1 MGLSYL
7 PSALRTVDR
16 NLEPAP
22 LSCGAPSR
30 ERSFPHLRGSN
41 LEAVPQK
48 GWGCAKA
55 CKLSMSCRGSQGEP
69 WKYDSI
75 VLLHWG
81 RMTSPVSK
89 AQGCTAVPMEA
100 STLKVASQG
109 ADR

>member
-7 PSALRTVDR
+7 PSTLRTVDR

-22 LSCGAPSR
+22 LSCQAPSR
-30 ERSFPHLRGSN
+30 DRGSN

-48 GWGCAKA
+48 GGGCAKA
-55 CKLSMSCRGSQGEP
+55 CKLSMSCRGPHREP

-81 RMTSPVSK
+81 RITSPVSK
-89 AQGCTAVPMEA
+89 VQGATAVPMVA
-100 STLKVASQG
+100 STLKQRG
-109 ADR
+109 DGLC